1 MPTSQMRREELGRLC
16 FARIAR
22 CVALNFRASSTGPI
36 SRTNQKGTLKRSRLR
51 RCKSAL
57 PEYNLPDTNKAASS
71 PRSESRIQGLHPSL
85 IKVIIVLSIYL
96 GAGTLCFYLAR
107 HWMKGK
113 KTNGVLDAVYFC
125 VVTMSTV
132 GYGDLVPDSAAT
144 KLLACAFVFTGMALI
159 ALSLS
164 KAADYLVEKQEMLL
178 IRALY
183 MPKHVGMAEI
193 LKEME
198 TNKVRYKCLMVFLL
212 LLLIIT
218 CGTVFLAKVEKL
230 SFVDAFYCVCST
242 ITTLGY
248 GDVSFSTEAG
258 RAFAVLWILFGTI
271 SLAQFF
277 LYVAELNTERRQKKL
292 AKWVLGR
299 KMTNVDLEVADL
311 DDDGVVDVSDFII
324 YKLKEMGKIS
334 QEDIS
339 LVMGEFEELDIDQ
352 SGTLSATDLT
362 LAQSQP
368 VEEEATPP

>member
-1 MPTSQMRREELGRLC
+1 M
-16 FARIAR
+16 
-22 CVALNFRASSTGPI
+22 ASGSVKQPLISRYSGPI

-178 IRALY
+178 VRALH
-183 MPKHVGMAEI
+183 MNQNVGTVEMMR
-193 LKEME
+193 EME
-198 TNKVRYKCLMVFLL
+198 TNRVKNKCLVMS
-212 LLLIIT
+212 LILVVVIIA
-218 CGTVFLAKVEKL
+218 GTVFLAEVEGM
-230 SFVDAFYCVCST
+230 SFVDAFYCVCCT

-248 GDVSFSTEAG
+248 GDVSFTTQGG
-258 RAFAVLWILFGTI
+258 RVFAIFWILTGSI
-271 SLAQFF
+271 SLAQLLF
-277 LYVAELNTERRQKKL
+277 YIAELNTERRQKKL
-292 AKWVLGR
+292 VKWVLGR
-299 KMTNVDLEVADL
+299 QMTKLDLEAADL
-311 DDDGVVDVSDFII
+311 DEDGVVDVSDFII

-334 QEDIS
+334 QKDIAI
-339 LVMGEFEELDIDQ
+339 VMKEFEELDVDQ
-352 SGTLSATDLT
+352 SGTLSNTDVQ
-362 LAQSQP
+362 LAQLS
-368 VEEEATPP
+368 